1 MAAGLGFKN
10 FTSGEVLTAAD
21 VNAYLNSQTV
31 MVFASSAARTSAI
44 TSPQEGM
51 FSFLKDTNTTQY
63 YSGSAWVDL
72 VATGGAS
79 GFTFIASASPS
90 AVSSQSINN
99 CFSSTYQNYF
109 IVMNLLNSA
118 GEDPLLWRM
127 RSGGTDAT
135 GSNYDYVQEFV
146 YNTSQLVSIN
156 NNGTSARATIVNT
169 TVQSAIVIN
178 VNRPFEA
185 APTLLLSNAAWYN
198 GSDSMRKIGVAA
210 VHDVSTSY
218 DGITFLTTGGTM
230 TGTIRV
236 YGYSNS

>member
-21 VNAYLNSQTV
+21 VNGYLNSQTV
-31 MVFASSAARTSAI
+31 MVFASAAARTSAI

-51 FSFLKDTNTTQY
+51 LSFLKDTDTTQY
-63 YSGSAWVDL
+63 YTGSAWTNL
-72 VATGGAS
+72 VTGGAA
-79 GFTFIASASPS
+79 GLTFIASASPS

-99 CFSSTYQNYF
+99 CFSSTYQNYL

-127 RSGGTDAT
+127 RASGTDAS
-135 GSNYDYVQEFV
+135 GSDYDFIQEFV
-146 YNTSQLVSIN
+146 YNSDQLISSTN
-156 NNGTSARATIVNT
+156 NSTSARASIVAAS
-169 TVQSAIVIN
+169 VQSGVIIN
-178 VNRPFEA
+178 VNRPFDA
-185 APTLLLSNAAWYN
+185 APTILQSNAAWYN
-198 GSDSMRKIGVAA
+198 GNDAMRKIGIAA
-210 VHDVSTSY
+210 VHNVSTSY

>member
-31 MVFASSAARTSAI
+31 MVFASAAARTSAI

-63 YSGSAWVDL
+63 YTGSAWVDL
-72 VATGGAS
+72 VAAGGAP
-79 GFTFIASASPS
+79 GLTFIASASPS
-90 AVSSQSINN
+90 AAASQSFNN

-109 IVMNLLNSA
+109 IVMNLLNSV
-118 GEDPLLWRM
+118 GEDPLLFRM
-127 RSGGTDAT
+127 RLSGTDAS
-135 GSNYDYVQEFV
+135 GSDYDYIQEFV
-146 YNTSQLVSIN
+146 YSTSQLVAATN
-156 NNGTSARATIVNT
+156 NATSARASIVANG
-169 TVQSAIVIN
+169 VQSAIVIN
-178 VNRPFEA
+178 INRPFDA
-185 APTLLLSNAAWYN
+185 APTLLLSNASWYN
-198 GSDSMRKIGVAA
+198 GNDSMRKIGVAA
-210 VHDVSTSY
+210 VHNVSTSY

-230 TGTIRV
+230 TGTIRI